1 MFPRPH
7 HGRRLAVFEG
17 GAGVAERKSLWLP
30 LSIPPLPAL
39 GTQVGEKEWL
49 ALLDAATHC
58 DDAWFTDRVGVV
70 RVPAGNA
77 PDTIAAFATHG
88 VALGDDAT
96 ALALD
101 RALDAPPALIA
112 GAPGVLFAHALI
124 VPTVLR
130 LPADGI
136 IAGAALA
143 LAVGATPLLV
153 HRRDAPHFDVAA
165 LALGAAGGDEEEEE
179 EEEDADE
186 LSTAQA
192 DLLDRTL
199 RAHGQDSVAPPPRQ
213 LAEIA
218 RAFAALARVGA
229 EMGTS

>member
-7 HGRRLAVFEG
+7 HGRRLAIFEG
-17 GAGVAERKSLWLP
+17 GPGVAERKSLWLP

-96 ALALD
+96 ALALEG
-101 RALDAPPALIA
+101 ALAAPPTVLP
-112 GAPGVLFAHALI
+112 GAPGVLFAGALV
-124 VPTVLR
+124 VPTILVLV
-130 LPADGI
+130 A
-136 IAGAALA
+136 AGPNLVAAAALA

-153 HRRDAPHFDVAA
+153 HRRGAPHFDLAA
-165 LALGAAGGDEEEEE
+165 LALAARDNGDD
-179 EEEDADE
+179 EEDADE